1 MKKTILTLL
10 LGALMLSGC
19 GGNSAPASQAEDNE
33 DSVIT
38 EQSTE
43 TMEENIGETGNL
55 DDLIEKTYGGFVSTE
70 TCYDT
75 FVLKNNSN
83 QNVRVNVDITGF
95 DSQNAELA
103 TESCSFP
110 FLGADETLAY
120 SHCFS
125 GIKEVDHV
133 EYNFSYEVNT
143 DYAPVMKDIKCDWL
157 RIDENHLLVIA
168 RNEGELPG
176 TEIRAT
182 AFFYDENDNF
192 IYALNDYI
200 GDLDGEIKPGA
211 AVTYQFA
218 SYEHFDHAEV
228 YLYGGCDLS
237 NPHQE
242 WGISEK
248 DLQVTEYRYQNE
260 TYLTEEALAIKN
272 NFDKHAQIRVD
283 MVAYDSKGNV
293 IGGGSDN
300 TNKYDCLAPGQE
312 AVLYARLMCVNVDHI
327 DLFYSF
333 RTCENGISDLE
344 NIEYTYEIDG
354 QDVIITATNNG
365 TESLKNMYCQIL
377 YFDLAGKFFN
387 IRRAYFNSEGGD
399 LLPGETR
406 SCVVADYPYAFSDVL
421 VYIE

>member
-19 GGNSAPASQAEDNE
+19 GGNSAPASQAENNE
-33 DSVIT
+33 DSVVA

-43 TMEENIGETGNL
+43 TTEENMGETGNL
-55 DDLIEKTYGGFVSTE
+55 DDQIEKTYGGFVSTG

-75 FVLKNNSN
+75 VVLKNNSN
-83 QNVRVNVDITGF
+83 QNVMVNVDITGF
-95 DSQNAELA
+95 DSQNTALA
-103 TESCSFP
+103 TESFSLP
-110 FLGADETLAY
+110 FLGVDETLPFA
-120 SHCFS
+120 HCFS

-133 EYNFSYEVNT
+133 EYDFTYEVKT
-143 DYAPVMKDIKCDWL
+143 DYAPVIKDIKCDWIK
-157 RIDENHLLVIA
+157 IDENHLMVVA

-176 TEIRAT
+176 TNMVAT
-182 AFFYDENDNF
+182 AFFYDENNNL
-192 IYALNDYI
+192 IYAMRDYI
-200 GDLDGEIKPGA
+200 VDLDGEIKPGA
-211 AVTYQFA
+211 AVTLEFA
-218 SYEHFDHAEV
+218 SYEDFDHAEV
-228 YLYGGCDLS
+228 YINGGCDLS
-237 NPHQE
+237 NTPHE

-272 NFDKHAQIRVD
+272 NSDKHAAVRVD

-293 IGGGSDN
+293 IGAGFDCTKSL
-300 TNKYDCLAPGQE
+300 DCLAPGQE
-312 AVLYARLMCVNVDHI
+312 TVLYARLMCVNVDHI

-333 RTCENGISDLE
+333 NTYEDATSDLE

-354 QDVIITATNNG
+354 QDVIVTATNNG
-365 TESLKNMYCQIL
+365 AESLKNMYCQIL
-377 YFDLAGKFFN
+377 YFDSTGKFFN
-387 IRRAYFNSEGGD
+387 IRRVYFNSEGGD

-406 SCVVADYPYAFSDVL
+406 SCVAADQPYAFSDVL